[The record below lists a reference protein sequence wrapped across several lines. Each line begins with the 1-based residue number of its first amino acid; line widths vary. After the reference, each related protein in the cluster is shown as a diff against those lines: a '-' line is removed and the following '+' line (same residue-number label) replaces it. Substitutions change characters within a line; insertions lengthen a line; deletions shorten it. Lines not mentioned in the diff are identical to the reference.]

1 MKIYISA
8 DIEGISGV
16 TDIDHTRR
24 EGKDYDTARMLMT
37 KEVNAAV
44 QGAFQGGASEVV
56 VNDSHGSMINLLT
69 EELDQR
75 VSLISGFP
83 KPLSMVQGIQGN
95 DVAFFIGYHSKAGTK
110 DAVMDHTYHGRVVHT
125 IRVNGMELGE
135 LGINA
140 ALAGH
145 FGVPVVLVAG
155 DKKTTQEAKA
165 LLNQVEVVATK
176 EGIGR
181 FAARNV
187 HPVVAREEI
196 RKKAQEAV
204 QNADQCNPYVVPPP
218 LHLEMNVL
226 FSDMADRIAMIP
238 SIERVGGRCVAYDCE
253 NFLTLYTMMRAMILI
268 ASTAIRKG

>member
-44 QGAFQGGASEVV
+44 QGAFEGGASEVM
-56 VNDSHGSMINLLT
+56 VNDSHGSMINILT

-75 VSLISGFP
+75 ASIISGAP

-95 DVAFFIGYHSKAGTK
+95 DAAFFIGYHSKAGTEN
-110 DAVMDHTYHGRVVHT
+110 AVMDHTYHGRVVYN

-155 DKKTTQEAKA
+155 DRKTTQEAEA
-165 LLNQVEVVATK
+165 LLGQVEVVVTK

-187 HPVVAREEI
+187 HPAVAREEI
-196 RKKAQEAV
+196 RRKAHEVV
-204 QNADQCNPYVVPPP
+204 QKSNQWKPYIVPPP
-218 LHLEMNVL
+218 LHLEMDVL

-238 SIERVGGRCVAYDCE
+238 SVERAGGRCVAYDCKD
-253 NFLTLYTMMRAMILI
+253 FLTLYTMMRAMILI
-268 ASTAIRKG
+268 ASTAIRR

>member
-56 VNDSHGSMINLLT
+56 VNDSHGSMINLVT

-75 VSLISGFP
+75 VSIISGFP

-95 DVAFFIGYHSKAGTK
+95 DAAFFIGYHSKAGTE

-125 IRVNGMELGE
+125 IRINGMELGE

-165 LLNQVEVVATK
+165 LLDHVEVVATK

-181 FAARNV
+181 FAARNI
-187 HPVVAREEI
+187 HPVVAREDI
-196 RKKAQEAV
+196 RKKAQEAI

-218 LHLEMNVL
+218 LHLEMDVL

-238 SIERVGGRCVAYDCE
+238 SLERVGGRCVAYDCKD
-253 NFLTLYTMMRAMILI
+253 FLTLYTMMRAMILI
-268 ASTAIRKG
+268 ASTAIRKR